1 MAISQT
7 LCLCHSG
14 KSKFPYSCQFG
25 TKPTKYESL
34 GTALNHQQGEL
45 PAAPYKIKSRHY
57 YFPGEARP
65 PSTRRAARNS
75 KPYDAQ
81 AILPSAIDHVSS
93 FQTRNFNAAE
103 PFPSG
108 TETHDMLER
117 LCEGT
122 YGFYESKRRG
132 RRCAT
137 VDLAATAAEASSPD
151 PATIAAS
158 TSSNTET
165 PEAAAVS
172 PSPTDPIAAA
182 GFGETRSDM
191 PEGWFPPYILL
202 AAAWSPWSGPST
214 PAEWRN
220 LDPSSGGCK
229 RGRSRL
235 EGEEEE
241 EGGGGVAQNGEARES
256 ENAATRRNLV
266 VDGDRPGSSGR
277 RDQDSDGGGQS
288 RCDVEGGGG
297 VGGRGRAWSEREG
310 EDGERID
317 VHEKTG
323 GRGHAGGQ

>member
-1 MAISQT
+1 MSHTHGAHGQCRKPYNCCCQYHVSYVYPSTVRARLAWGGLVCATLRWRDWAKMGTIYKYRSPKTCERGRMAISQT

-241 EGGGGVAQNGEARES
+241 EGGGG
-256 ENAATRRNLV
+256 
-266 VDGDRPGSSGR
+266 
-277 RDQDSDGGGQS
+277 GGKKK
-288 RCDVEGGGG
+288 
-297 VGGRGRAWSEREG
+297 A
-310 EDGERID
+310 
-317 VHEKTG
+317 K
-323 GRGHAGGQ
+323 